1 MHRLWILIGMA
12 CILGYSVNA
21 SAIELHTAAAHGDGH
36 PLERRAET
44 EASAET
50 GELGVG
56 VNTAIQA
63 AVSFWLVIKLTRGK

>member
-1 MHRLWILIGMA
+1 MA

-21 SAIELHTAAAHGDGH
+21 SAIELHAASAHDAGH
-36 PLERRAET
+36 SLERRAET

-50 GELGVG
+50 GVLGVG

-63 AVSFWLVIKLTRGK
+63 AVSFWLVIKLTRGR